1 MEPFLTL
8 LREHAYDPRARPT
21 AALDEALG
29 RLDRI
34 LARLAQALK
43 VEYIGPYV
51 GIGAGRE
58 AFCLAVRAH
67 RETADAEV
75 WAARVCSAGP
85 HQALQA
91 RWSFS
96 SVARLRKPILVGA
109 LPQFLAG
116 YSAAV
121 MAASQAD
128 TRAGRRLRELAHAL
142 SPDP

>member
-8 LREHAYDPRARPT
+8 LRDHARDSQARPT

-34 LARLAQALK
+34 LFDLAHALK

-67 RETADAEV
+67 KETADGEV

-85 HQALQA
+85 HQALQP
-91 RWSFS
+91 RWSLS

-109 LPQFLAG
+109 LPQFLGG
-116 YSAAV
+116 YYDAV
-121 MAASQAD
+121 AAASLAD
-128 TRAGRRLRELAHAL
+128 TRPGRRLRELAHAL
-142 SPDP
+142 SQDP